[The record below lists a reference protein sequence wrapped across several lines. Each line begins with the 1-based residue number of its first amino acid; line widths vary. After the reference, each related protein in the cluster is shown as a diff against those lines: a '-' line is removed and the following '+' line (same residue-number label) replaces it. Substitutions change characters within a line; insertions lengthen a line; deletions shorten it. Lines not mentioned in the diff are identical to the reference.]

1 MFVALEYLSSQAYA
15 EVHQGSTLA
24 PTYYSVQT
32 IQRFGKHGPSRGPL
46 PCNTVLVVVIWS
58 CSGRSP
64 TSPRPLASI
73 LALPISLVGGLHGHG
88 L

>member
-1 MFVALEYLSSQAYA
+1 MFVALEYLSSQAYV
-15 EVHQGSTLA
+15 EVHQGSTPA

-32 IQRFGKHGPSRGPL
+32 IQRLGEHGPSRGPL
-46 PCNTVLVVVIWS
+46 PCNIVLVVVIWS

-64 TSPRPLASI
+64 TSPRPLASV
-73 LALPISLVGGLHGHG
+73 LAFPIPSVGGLHGHG